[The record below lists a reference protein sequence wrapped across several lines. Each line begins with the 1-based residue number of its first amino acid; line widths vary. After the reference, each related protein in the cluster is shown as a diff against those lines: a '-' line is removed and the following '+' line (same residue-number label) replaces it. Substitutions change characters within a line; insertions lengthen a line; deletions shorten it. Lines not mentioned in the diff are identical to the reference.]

1 MSRVRL
7 RSAWSRAASTLL
19 FRDSYA
25 CTISS
30 TPVSTIPET
39 TISPPL
45 SPILP
50 RTSRNLPPSAF
61 PPPLIQVRDFIHTSL
76 YHPTDGYFTSNAAAV
91 GSIPHPISFRQLAG
105 RREWMALQQSL
116 YASAD
121 TSWFTPSELFQ
132 PWYGYAVADFIL
144 SSHSPTKPLKMYEVG
159 GGGGTLARNILDRLQ
174 AKAPAVYR
182 HCRYTSVEISPALA
196 RRQRERITGY
206 ALKHGNAAAPD
217 SGSQD
222 GAALSVGRARRGAK
236 GARDGSASRAALNG
250 AALNGAARRSPS
262 HESVHSVAVFDA
274 ADVCGWVG
282 GREEGGV
289 CRGSE
294 GRVGEEMGDREGRGV
309 SGVGALVHVF
319 GTARTKRCSVF
330 GIRCAIQR
338 SMLHSLIRGAG
349 QSAARQGSV
358 EQGGQRVEKHYF
370 RCLFSL
376 ICPCTSH
383 APPMHLPCTSHAP
396 PMPLP
401 CTSHAPPMHLPCP
414 SHAPPMPL
422 PCTSHAPPMHLQ
434 SIAHSPCPLPPAG
447 CPQVVYWRPYTQLAP
462 TPPSLLLTSLCC
474 NTPRP
479 LSPRFSPPPH
489 QRLLEAIYTARPNA
503 TVIAADFSVLPDVR
517 IPGAN
522 APLVA
527 AKVRQ

>member
-19 FRDSYA
+19 FRDSSA
-25 CTISS
+25 WKSSIELAISTHPS
-30 TPVSTIPET
+30 SCIASSRNIGSAWLIPQRISRTRIVTPVHDRYRRFASGVDGTGFDGGQGATRDRGDGASAIGGEPKDGSTARTAAAAIGRDET
-39 TISPPL
+39 DGVL
-45 SPILP
+45 
-50 RTSRNLPPSAF
+50 
-61 PPPLIQVRDFIHTSL
+61 VRDFIHTSL

-206 ALKHGNAAAPD
+206 ALKHGNAGDSTASTATHTSAVSASTPATPATPATPLSAATAAPD

-236 GARDGSASRAALNG
+236 GARDSSASRAALNG
-250 AALNGAARRSPS
+250 AARCSPS

-274 ADVCGWVG
+274 ADVRGWGEWWSGVHVRGEWWSGVHVRVG

-289 CRGSE
+289 YRGSE

-330 GIRCAIQR
+330 GIRWGR
-338 SMLHSLIRGAG
+338 REVGRGW
-349 QSAARQGSV
+349 
-358 EQGGQRVEKHYF
+358 
-370 RCLFSL
+370 
-376 ICPCTSH
+376 
-383 APPMHLPCTSHAP
+383 M
-396 PMPLP
+396 
-401 CTSHAPPMHLPCP
+401 
-414 SHAPPMPL
+414 
-422 PCTSHAPPMHLQ
+422 
-434 SIAHSPCPLPPAG
+434 
-447 CPQVVYWRPYTQLAP
+447 
-462 TPPSLLLTSLCC
+462 
-474 NTPRP
+474 
-479 LSPRFSPPPH
+479 
-489 QRLLEAIYTARPNA
+489 
-503 TVIAADFSVLPDVR
+503 D
-517 IPGAN
+517 
-522 APLVA
+522 
-527 AKVRQ
+527 

>member
-19 FRDSYA
+19 FRDSSA

-61 PPPLIQVRDFIHTSL
+61 PPPLIQVRDFIHTSLYHPTDGHFTPSLSTHSPNFPPTPSTPPTFPSFPPQVRDFIHTSL

-159 GGGGTLARNILDRLQ
+159 GGGGTLARNILDRLK

-206 ALKHGNAAAPD
+206 A
-217 SGSQD
+217 
-222 GAALSVGRARRGAK
+222 
-236 GARDGSASRAALNG
+236 
-250 AALNGAARRSPS
+250 
-262 HESVHSVAVFDA
+262 
-274 ADVCGWVG
+274 
-282 GREEGGV
+282 
-289 CRGSE
+289 
-294 GRVGEEMGDREGRGV
+294 
-309 SGVGALVHVF
+309 
-319 GTARTKRCSVF
+319 
-330 GIRCAIQR
+330 
-338 SMLHSLIRGAG
+338 
-349 QSAARQGSV
+349 
-358 EQGGQRVEKHYF
+358 
-370 RCLFSL
+370 
-376 ICPCTSH
+376 
-383 APPMHLPCTSHAP
+383 
-396 PMPLP
+396 
-401 CTSHAPPMHLPCP
+401 
-414 SHAPPMPL
+414 
-422 PCTSHAPPMHLQ
+422 
-434 SIAHSPCPLPPAG
+434 
-447 CPQVVYWRPYTQLAP
+447 
-462 TPPSLLLTSLCC
+462 
-474 NTPRP
+474 
-479 LSPRFSPPPH
+479 
-489 QRLLEAIYTARPNA
+489 
-503 TVIAADFSVLPDVR
+503 
-517 IPGAN
+517 
-522 APLVA
+522 
-527 AKVRQ
+527 